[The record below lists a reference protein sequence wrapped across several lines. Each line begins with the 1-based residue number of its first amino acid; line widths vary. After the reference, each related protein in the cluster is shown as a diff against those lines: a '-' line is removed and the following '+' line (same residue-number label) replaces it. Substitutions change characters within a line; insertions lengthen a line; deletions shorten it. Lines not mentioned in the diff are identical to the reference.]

1 VQPIFLLS
9 IPANEPLDFFKPN
22 EIQGVNWWKSMDGTT
37 RRAYL
42 SGAQPQHNNAVE
54 LQLINEL
61 KGVNFTQLGDFH
73 YIVETDIPANA
84 EADFNDW
91 YNNEHLPGLA
101 SVPGTISAK
110 RYVRQSGAPK
120 YIACYELASPQVM
133 EQNEWLAV
141 RNTDWSSRIRPMF
154 LNTVRTLFTR
164 DLGIS

>member
-1 VQPIFLLS
+1 MQPIFLLS

-61 KGVNFTQLGDFH
+61 KGVNFTQSGDFH

-91 YNNEHLPGLA
+91 YNN
-101 SVPGTISAK
+101 
-110 RYVRQSGAPK
+110 
-120 YIACYELASPQVM
+120 
-133 EQNEWLAV
+133 
-141 RNTDWSSRIRPMF
+141 
-154 LNTVRTLFTR
+154 
-164 DLGIS
+164 